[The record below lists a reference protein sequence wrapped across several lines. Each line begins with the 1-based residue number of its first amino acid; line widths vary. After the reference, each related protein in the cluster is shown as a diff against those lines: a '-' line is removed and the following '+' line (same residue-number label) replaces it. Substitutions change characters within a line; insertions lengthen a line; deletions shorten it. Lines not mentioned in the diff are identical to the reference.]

1 MNAYGQKQYKHTQVT
16 TVDKGRLIV
25 LLYEG
30 AIKFLRQ
37 AKDCCEDGD
46 VPGKANNIN
55 RALDIIAE
63 LNQSL
68 NVNDGGELAANLR
81 KLYLFWSE
89 HLIQAK
95 IKKDSRN
102 LDDVINMMNSLNEA
116 WNSIVS
122 KPEAQEA
129 VPKSQGASLK
139 AQIRV

>member
-30 AIKFLRQ
+30 AIKFLRL
-37 AKDCCEDGD
+37 AKECAETSDL
-46 VPGKANNIN
+46 PGKANNIN

-68 NVNDGGELAANLR
+68 NMNEGGELAANLR

-89 HLIQAK
+89 HLIQGK
-95 IKKDSRN
+95 IKKDSKN
-102 LDDVINMMNSLNEA
+102 IDEVIEMLNSLNEA
-116 WNSIVS
+116 WNVVASQ
-122 KPEAQEA
+122 PEAQEA
-129 VPKSQGASLK
+129 IPKNEGQNVR
-139 AQIRV
+139 AQITV